1 MVIGTWQN
9 IENWHNWRE
18 NDIRKTLEKMLETY
32 QDGPTEYEEYILGG
46 FIEE

>member
-32 QDGPTEYEEYILGG
+32 QDGPTEYEEFILGS